1 MSNHLAD
8 LSSYIDQS
16 INQNINDNEL
26 NKSMMLQRSML
37 SKSEN
42 SSANLTIT
50 TSEGDIVKLSSQ
62 SYYDFK
68 SLLYDKK
75 GQVYSDAGTI
85 TNQTSYREMTLKS
98 GQSFTFSV
106 EGHLNEQ
113 ELNDVEKIVGQIDN
127 ILHHMEKGDMD
138 NALKKALKMGG
149 YDTVS
154 GFSADLSVKKSYSM
168 IAEKIQSSVST
179 AEENMMKRI
188 KEPVQQLID
197 HHFKNL
203 LKEQSRNLDP
213 VKAFLE
219 QLELH

>member
-8 LSSYIDQS
+8 LSSYPDQNM
-16 INQNINDNEL
+16 NQNINDNEL
-26 NKSMMLQRSML
+26 NKSMMLQKSIL

-50 TSEGDIVKLSSQ
+50 TSEGDIVKLSAQ

-68 SLLYDKK
+68 SLLYDRK

-85 TNQTSYREMTLKS
+85 TNQTSYREMTLES
-98 GQSFTFSV
+98 GQNFTFSV
-106 EGHLNEQ
+106 EGHLNAE
-113 ELNDVEKIVGQIDN
+113 ELDDVEKIIGQIDN

-138 NALKKALKMGG
+138 KALKKALTMGG

-154 GFSADLSVKKSYSM
+154 RFSADLSVKKSYSM
-168 IAEKIQSSVST
+168 IAEKIQNSISA

-188 KEPVQQLID
+188 KKPVQQLID

-203 LKEQSRNLDP
+203 LEEQGNP
-213 VKAFLE
+213 FKTFLE
-219 QLELH
+219 QLGLH